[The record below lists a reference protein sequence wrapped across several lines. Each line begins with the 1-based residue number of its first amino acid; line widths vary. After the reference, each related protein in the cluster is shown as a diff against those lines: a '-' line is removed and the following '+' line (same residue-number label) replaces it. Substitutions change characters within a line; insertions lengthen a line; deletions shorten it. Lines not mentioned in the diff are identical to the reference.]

1 MLYLRQEKISKM
13 RNLTFSALR
22 EFFLMKTS
30 LQQTDNC
37 FFKPTRKG
45 RIINGNIYGLQMEE
59 FLLEKVTT
67 ALPFK

>member
-1 MLYLRQEKISKM
+1 
-13 RNLTFSALR
+13 
-22 EFFLMKTS
+22 MKTS
-30 LQQTDNC
+30 LQKTYNC
-37 FFKPTRKG
+37 YFMPTKKG